1 MSIRPRNLVIVSSIL
16 VTLTAVGCNL
26 AGPNF
31 GPQGTFEYQ
40 RGQAV
45 LHDPFPNNDAGPAVV
60 GGRPLGYERP
70 LAEPENNQEYRSR
83 GGKAPAY
90 YGF

>member
-1 MSIRPRNLVIVSSIL
+1 MSIRPRNLVIVSSL
-16 VTLTAVGCNL
+16 MVVMTAVGCNL

-60 GGRPLGYERP
+60 GGRPRGYDRP
-70 LAEPENNQEYRSR
+70 LAEAENNQEYRSR